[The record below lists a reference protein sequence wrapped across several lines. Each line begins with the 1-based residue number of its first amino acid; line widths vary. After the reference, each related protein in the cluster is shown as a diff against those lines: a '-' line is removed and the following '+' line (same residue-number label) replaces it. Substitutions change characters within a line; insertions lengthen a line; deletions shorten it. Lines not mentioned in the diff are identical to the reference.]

1 MHNGYTQAEGVA
13 NLDQLPE
20 TGCLVAIGYPKFQG
34 GTGGYARYIGICP
47 ADWKYGVSISSA
59 DAPLP
64 KSDKPLHWSEEAG
77 TRVR

>member
-13 NLDQLPE
+13 HLDQVPE
-20 TGCLVAIGYPKFQG
+20 TGCLVAIGYPKFAG
-34 GTGGYARYIGICP
+34 GTGGYARYVAICP
-47 ADWKYGVSISSA
+47 PETPAGVKIGPQ

-64 KSDKPLHWSEEAG
+64 KYEKALHWDAAAG